1 MSVKK
6 IIANVCIVLASVL
19 AFSAESA
26 ESAKGNAEA
35 EQSQASDFLAKQ
47 DSILKDYAESRQKY
61 LEACMNLASAIGEKD
76 FAKDCEALAKSL
88 TSEKLSVSEMT
99 KKIDSLLSKSGADTF
114 LDSAKLKL
122 EGSAKE
128 EYAKALESFSESF
141 SKLVEVANKIPS
153 LAKQAKE
160 MIKKAPILEKVKM
173 TDSASETIALG
184 NQIVSDL
191 KSAKETA
198 AKLVKSSKDAAVD
211 LPKWLEDF
219 SK

>member
-19 AFSAESA
+19 AFSAETA
-26 ESAKGNAEA
+26 ESAKPNAEA

-47 DSILKDYAESRQKY
+47 SSILKDYAASRQKY
-61 LEACMNLASAIGEKD
+61 VQACMNLANSIGEMD
-76 FAKDCEALAKSL
+76 FAKECETLAKTL
-88 TSEKLSVSEMT
+88 ASENLGVNEIAKR
-99 KKIDSLLSKSGADTF
+99 IDTLLSKSGANTF
-114 LDSAKLKL
+114 LDGAKLKL
-122 EGSAKE
+122 KDDAKK
-128 EYAKALESFSESF
+128 EYSKALEAFSESF

-160 MIKKAPILEKVKM
+160 MIERAPIQEKVKM

-198 AKLVKSSKDAAVD
+198 AKLVKSSKDAAVE